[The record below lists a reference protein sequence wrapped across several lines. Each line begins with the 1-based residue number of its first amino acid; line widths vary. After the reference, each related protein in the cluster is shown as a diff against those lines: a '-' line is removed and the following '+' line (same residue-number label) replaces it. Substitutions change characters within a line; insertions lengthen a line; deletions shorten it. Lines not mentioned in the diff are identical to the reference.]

1 MDISNLLS
9 GVIGNTVA
17 STLAKKLYI
26 DESKAKWIMTAAVPL
41 IIAAI
46 NYNAKNKN
54 QASSINNALDNHSG
68 GILGNIAGLFS
79 QDSEADGGKIIGHV
93 FGNNAGFVTDNLSEK
108 SGLSTGQVGSALA
121 VLAPLV
127 MGFLG
132 QQKQAQSGGGGIGDL
147 LGGLLGG
154 GGQSSAGGGLLG
166 SLVGSVLG
174 GGKPAAQSNDGM
186 GALADLAGQFFNQQN
201 NSTQR
206 GNALDSLAGLF
217 GR

>member
-17 STLAKKLYI
+17 STLAKKLNI
-26 DESKAKWIMTAAVPL
+26 DESKAKWVMTAAVPL

-54 QASSINNALDNHSG
+54 QSASINNALDNHSG
-68 GILGNIAGLFS
+68 GILGNLAGLFS
-79 QDSEADGGKIIGHV
+79 QDSEADGSKIIGHV
-93 FGNNAGFVTDNLSEK
+93 FGNNVGFVTDNLSQK

-127 MGFLG
+127 MGYLG
-132 QQKQAQSGGGGIGDL
+132 QQKQAQSSGGGIGDL

-154 GGQSSAGGGLLG
+154 GGQSAGGGLLG
-166 SLVGSVLG
+166 SLMGSVLG

-186 GALADLAGQFFNQQN
+186 GALADLAGQFFNQK
-201 NSTQR
+201 NSASQR

-217 GR
+217 GK